1 MSDITIFHIPQRGA
15 FNQEDGEAVVHVE
28 GRRVVR

>member
-1 MSDITIFHIPQRGA
+1 VLDLRPNPQRDA
-15 FNQEDGEAVVHVE
+15 FSKEDGEAVVDAE